1 MNPYLDNHDRDA
13 QIAFGN
19 LIKAWFNQNGWSLEV
34 AADWAKANNLTGPNN
49 SQMSYLTRGM
59 LAPKPYFFVQL
70 HAFNLAVAEG
80 RPGPMESH
88 KAAAV
93 ICGDALRRGDGTPLT
108 VGDLFELYV
117 GIQTPNFRKHYVQ
130 HAKSLGETN

>member
-59 LAPKPYFFVQL
+59 LAPKPYIFVQL
-70 HAFNLAVAEG
+70 HAFN
-80 RPGPMESH
+80 
-88 KAAAV
+88 
-93 ICGDALRRGDGTPLT
+93 
-108 VGDLFELYV
+108 
-117 GIQTPNFRKHYVQ
+117 
-130 HAKSLGETN
+130 